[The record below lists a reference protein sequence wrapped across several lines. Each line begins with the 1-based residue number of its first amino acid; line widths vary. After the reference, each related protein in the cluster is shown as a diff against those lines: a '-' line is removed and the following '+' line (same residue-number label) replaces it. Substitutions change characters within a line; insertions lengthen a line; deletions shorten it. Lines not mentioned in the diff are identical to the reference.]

1 MCIRYEMM
9 MWQRWLFRKHLLSYQ
24 YETQNFKK
32 LKSTVCLFNIAVI
45 LPPVSEIAT
54 LPPLPVNPC
63 NPPPCGNNAQCQVV
77 NNQAECSCLPGMI
90 GVAPSCRP
98 VCTQSSDCSPN
109 QNCVNQLCVD
119 PCPGTCG
126 PRSICNVIN
135 HIPVC
140 SCRPGYEGD
149 AYRNCRPITAVVG
162 KIASLFAFIA
172 KHLSHRCIMWSNA
185 KNLTADSVES
195 AGCFQNI

>member
-1 MCIRYEMM
+1 MYEMCNDNV
-9 MWQRWLFRKHLLSYQ
+9 
-24 YETQNFKK
+24 TTVTI
-32 LKSTVCLFNIAVI
+32 LKVSTIFPESRTDIDEKNLNPLCFFNVAVI

-54 LPPLPVNPC
+54 PPPLPVNPC
-63 NPPPCGNNAQCQVV
+63 TPPPCGNNALCQVV
-77 NNQAECSCLPGMI
+77 NNQAQCSCLPGMI

-98 VCTQSSDCSPN
+98 VCTQSSDCSPS

-126 PRSICNVIN
+126 PRSTCSVIN
-135 HIPVC
+135 HVPVC

-162 KIASLFAFIA
+162 KFASFVCNYC
-172 KHLSHRCIMWSNA
+172 KS
-185 KNLTADSVES
+185 
-195 AGCFQNI
+195 